1 MSKPLTENEP
11 EVKVDRSIIQKGVL
25 DSALALL
32 GQIDI
37 DDVSDVNLTTSNL
50 CGCFEVNLNVEFKAA
65 DE

>member
-1 MSKPLTENEP
+1 MSKPLTGNEP
-11 EVKVDRSIIQKGVL
+11 EVKVDRSIIQKGIL

-37 DDVSDVNLTTSNL
+37 DGVSEVNLTTSNT
-50 CGCFEVNLNVEFKAA
+50 CGCFEVNLNVEFKTA